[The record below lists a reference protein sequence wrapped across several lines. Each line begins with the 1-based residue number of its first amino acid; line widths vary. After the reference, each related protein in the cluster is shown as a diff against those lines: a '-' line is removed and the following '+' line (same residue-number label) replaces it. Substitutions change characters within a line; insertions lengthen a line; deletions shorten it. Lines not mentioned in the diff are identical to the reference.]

1 MSNQEPRFSEPAPPS
16 GEERESQ
23 GEMLRRRAE
32 AIARAQGV
40 RSREEIESLS
50 AGETRR
56 IIHELCVHHIE
67 LELQNEELH
76 RTQDDLEAARDR
88 YFDLYNLAPLG
99 YFTLDERGVIVEA
112 NLTFANL
119 LGVARS
125 ELVDRPISRSIL
137 AEDQDIFYLMRR
149 HLKKTGEVQSRDL
162 RMVKSDGTPLRVN
175 LVTSPGRS
183 IEGLSELRCML
194 TDRKDGL

>member
-1 MSNQEPRFSEPAPPS
+1 MSNQEPRSRELAPPS
-16 GEERESQ
+16 GEERESL

-50 AGETRR
+50 VGETRR

-88 YFDLYNLAPLG
+88 YFDLYDLAPLG

-162 RMVKSDGTPLRVN
+162 RMVRSDGTPLRVN

-194 TDRKDGL
+194 TDRKDWL